1 MQFNNHLPAQPHV
14 RGRTLTITKV
24 ILDPNEADETRDTI
38 VRVTAQGKVGVIIAI
53 LSKAK
58 MSGDVFIKFDGD
70 NRTEI
75 KMESNS
81 CVHISGFTEDKKQAE
96 VKDEKKGENGKRG
109 EEQSQVGTYMT
120 LKRPRMYRGV
130 GGIVLNAG
138 NYGIGRMPGIGGNS
152 GVRGIGRMW

>member
-1 MQFNNHLPAQPHV
+1 
-14 RGRTLTITKV
+14 
-24 ILDPNEADETRDTI
+24 
-38 VRVTAQGKVGVIIAI
+38 
-53 LSKAK
+53 
-58 MSGDVFIKFDGD
+58 
-70 NRTEI
+70 
-75 KMESNS
+75 MESNS

-109 EEQSQVGTYMT
+109 EEQSQDGTYMT

-152 GVRGIGRMW
+152 GIRGIGRMW